1 MIEGARALL
10 RRPVVRFLLVG
21 GSNTLV
27 TGALVSVLSLW
38 LPGWL
43 AFTIAF
49 ALGIGYSTALMG
61 RWVFGGGTRR
71 QSLLFAL
78 AYVVIFAVGQ
88 GLILIF
94 HAVGLPPW
102 ANGLTVLVTAPLS
115 FVAGRLIFT
124 RSAVNSQT

>member
-1 MIEGARALL
+1 MLEGARALL

-49 ALGIGYSTALMG
+49 ALGDRKS
-61 RWVFGGGTRR
+61 
-71 QSLLFAL
+71 
-78 AYVVIFAVGQ
+78 VV
-88 GLILIF
+88 
-94 HAVGLPPW
+94 
-102 ANGLTVLVTAPLS
+102 
-115 FVAGRLIFT
+115 
-124 RSAVNSQT
+124 

>member
-1 MIEGARALL
+1 MIEGAKALL

-38 LPGWL
+38 LPGWA

-49 ALGIGYSTALMG
+49 ALGVGYSTLLMG
-61 RWVFGGGTRR
+61 GWVFGGADRR

-94 HAVGLPPW
+94 HTVGLPPW
-102 ANGLTVLVTAPLS
+102 ANGLTVIVTAPLS
-115 FVAGRLIFT
+115 FIAGRLIFRA
-124 RSAVNSQT
+124 RSTAE